1 MGKLQAAP
9 AEPAA
14 VSAAALAAIPCG
26 IPVKQ
31 AEPAALP
38 PGAESMFMLETI
50 SMMGKLVWAEVLLF
64 LEPRPQLH
72 LLVAPEG
79 ADCPV

>member
-14 VSAAALAAIPCG
+14 ALAAIPFG

-64 LEPRPQLH
+64 LEPQPQLH
-72 LLVAPEG
+72 LLAALEG
-79 ADCPV
+79 ADCPE